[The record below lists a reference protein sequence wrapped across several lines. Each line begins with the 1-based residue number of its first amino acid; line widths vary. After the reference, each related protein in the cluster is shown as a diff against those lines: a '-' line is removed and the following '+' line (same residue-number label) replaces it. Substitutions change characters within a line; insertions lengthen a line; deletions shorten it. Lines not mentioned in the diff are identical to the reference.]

1 MLTNSKI
8 ALSVA
13 LVLATASTAMAA
25 PKQATV
31 RHRPTIQ
38 HQVPANA
45 YLSFGAVR
53 STGSVNVPGYM
64 RIQDQ
69 GFNESIGN

>member
-8 ALSVA
+8 ALSIA
-13 LVLATASTAMAA
+13 IVLATASAATAA
-25 PKQATV
+25 PKQAV
-31 RHRPTIQ
+31 RHQTTIQ

-53 STGSVNVPGYM
+53 ATTGKPSNVK
-64 RIQDQ
+64 IQDI
-69 GFNESIGN
+69 GFNESL